1 MILHKESFY
10 FDMLRINMIIIIIN
24 YIIFIIQLK
33 SILINQTR
41 KKVIKINKKK
51 NEDEKKY

>member
-1 MILHKESFY
+1 
-10 FDMLRINMIIIIIN
+10 MIIIIIN

-51 NEDEKKY
+51 NEDEKKYWKYLVIGFCYKLINK